1 MHIVRH
7 MCFKIRIMKTIQGNT
22 EIYDYIKPDIAI
34 KAILTII
41 SPLIA
46 PFVLISKF
54 MYKIKR
60 ITITIE
66 YE

>member
-1 MHIVRH
+1 
-7 MCFKIRIMKTIQGNT
+7 MKTIQGNT
-22 EIYDYIKPDIAI
+22 EIYDYIKPDSAI

>member
-1 MHIVRH
+1 
-7 MCFKIRIMKTIQGNT
+7 MKTIQGKT
-22 EIYDYIKPDIAI
+22 EVYDYEKPDSAL
-34 KAILTII
+34 KAILVII

-46 PFVLISKF
+46 PFILFSKF